1 MVRLS
6 PILIGDSREAIY
18 LLRSDIKEKRGTK
31 GKRLAIHV
39 AMHEFAN
46 GRFCCRSP
54 LQAFWSVISSL

>member
-1 MVRLS
+1 MVSLS

-39 AMHEFAN
+39 AMHESAN
-46 GRFCCRSP
+46 GPKLKSHDVRD
-54 LQAFWSVISSL
+54 LVVIAG